1 MYLHIDGN
9 TFYASCERVFRPDL
23 RRRPVVVLSNND
35 GCIVTLT
42 KEAKA
47 LGLKRGI
54 PYFKAKAVLEGND
67 AAVFSSNYELYGDMS
82 RRMMQTIASLV
93 PAIEPYS
100 IDECFAE
107 VSGVPELTT
116 VANNVRERVLQW
128 VGIPTCAGIGST
140 KTIAKLANHFAKIY
154 PAFRGTMN
162 WNDLSP
168 QRQTKALSLTEA
180 KEIWGIGPQS
190 AEKLKRLGI
199 HTALQ
204 FRDADTA
211 LIRKTGGVTLERTQK
226 ELQGIPCIPFEPN
239 PKERDQ
245 ICRSRSFG
253 EECTTLEPIAAA
265 LAKHVEEAV
274 ALLRKQ
280 KCLAGAV
287 SVFVLTNHF
296 RLEAQQYT
304 IYDERPLTVPT
315 SNRSELTKVA
325 LAILKKHFRP
335 GYGYKKAGVVLTI
348 YHGGMA
354 IQQDL
359 FAPEP
364 PKADE
369 RRERLQS
376 TLDDLAKK
384 FGKKVVTTAAT
395 KLSTA
400 ADVKEERRSPRYT
413 TRLAELLEIG

>member
-107 VSGVPELTT
+107 VSGVPELTA

-128 VGIPTCAGIGST
+128 VGIPTCAGIGPT

-168 QRQTKALSLTEA
+168 QRQAKALSLTEA
-180 KEIWGIGPQS
+180 REIWGIGPQS
-190 AEKLKRLGI
+190 AEKLKCLGI
-199 HTALQ
+199 RTALQ

-226 ELQGIPCIPFEPN
+226 ELQGIPCISFEPN
-239 PKERDQ
+239 SKERDQ

-274 ALLRKQ
+274 SLLRKQ
-280 KCLAGAV
+280 KSLVGAV

-296 RLEAQQYT
+296 KPEAPQYT

-315 SNRSELTKVA
+315 SNLSELTKVA
-325 LAILKKHFRP
+325 LGILKKHFRP
-335 GYGYKKAGVVLTI
+335 GFGYKKAGVVLTV
-348 YHGGMA
+348 YHGGTA

-395 KLSTA
+395 KLSMA
-400 ADVKEERRSPRYT
+400 ADMKEERRSPRYT
-413 TRLAELLEIG
+413 TRLGELLEVS